1 MKKFLTIQLDSS
13 ELNPAQERL
22 IRYMNSM
29 LLSALTSKDEGE
41 YFESSNEAMRMLA
54 SLIRRA
60 NFNES
65 TLAQAKDIP
74 YETQV
79 LEYCMETINDD
90 IIDNKTVIFDN

>member
-29 LLSALTSKDEGE
+29 LLSALTSDDEGE
-41 YFESSNEAMRMLA
+41 YFEASNEAMRMLA
-54 SLIRRA
+54 SLIRKA

-65 TLAQAKDIP
+65 PSTKAKPIP
-74 YETQV
+74 YDAQV

-90 IIDNKTVIFDN
+90 LSDNKTVIFDN